1 MKPILY
7 KLSLLSAA
15 VLPVVLGGCSR
26 DEMPGLEPETV
37 TVHGREVPAS
47 AYEPNMVRVK
57 MRKEVTEIRGE
68 GVKSVGIIR
77 MERTFPYAGKFE
89 ERTRKAGLHL
99 WYDVYFDSSM
109 ELSEVGA
116 ILNSAEDVEVME
128 YRPKMMHLGGELRAV
143 AFPSQL
149 YGTSK
154 VSGEAPFDDPLL
166 LEQQWHYFNDGQT
179 VSPSLPGADINVLP
193 VWENYTVGSE
203 DVIVAVID
211 SGVDY
216 EHEDLADNMWHDEDG
231 CCGWNFVRGNST
243 IIPEL
248 HGTHVSGT
256 IAAVNNNGLGVCGIA
271 GGDKAA
277 GIPGVKIM
285 NCQVFEGS
293 NSVGG
298 AVAMKYAADHG
309 AVISQNS
316 WGYETGSRDELP
328 QSDKDAI
335 DYFIEYA
342 GLDENGNQT
351 GPMAGGVVIF
361 AAGNDGLSGNAY
373 PAAYERCIAV
383 AGVAADYESGYY
395 SNYGPWV
402 DISAPGG
409 DQRKGPLI
417 WSTIPDNQYGGLQG
431 TSMACPHVS
440 GVAALMVSLH
450 GGPGYTADQL
460 KEDLLAAVDDI
471 KLYNPYISIGGG
483 LVNACKAVL
492 SGEGTAPEAASD
504 LDVEVRSN
512 MAGITLT
519 LPSDPD
525 GDGPAYIKV
534 YYGEDEDF
542 TLQDCDGAVLLPVT
556 GYSVGDVFT
565 GRVALPEFDS
575 RYWLAATVLD
585 EARYESAL
593 SEKVPVE
600 TGTNTDPV
608 LEAVDGTSLTVT
620 SSGKGRLRFVVSDS
634 DGQQLTATLSPSTER
649 TAVEWL
655 SRDTVAVVITGSPM
669 YEGDYEVR
677 LKVDDGFGGT
687 ASADIAYSI
696 LENHSPVL
704 RSEMEDM
711 MMAPGNTATLSLA
724 DYFYDEDGEELS
736 YSCTAAQLGVVEL
749 SVSGSTLSVSSVGE
763 GSTTVEVMARDRGG
777 ETVAGSFNVMVSSA
791 FGGVS
796 VYPNPVVDVMNVRI
810 GENASDVTVT
820 VRRSSGAVA
829 LEEALGDML
838 AFRPVQVDMTSLTG
852 GMYSVTVGYVSED
865 DETKSFTTSIAKL

>member
-1 MKPILY
+1 
-7 KLSLLSAA
+7 
-15 VLPVVLGGCSR
+15 
-26 DEMPGLEPETV
+26 
-37 TVHGREVPAS
+37 
-47 AYEPNMVRVK
+47 
-57 MRKEVTEIRGE
+57 
-68 GVKSVGIIR
+68 
-77 MERTFPYAGKFE
+77 
-89 ERTRKAGLHL
+89 
-99 WYDVYFDSSM
+99 
-109 ELSEVGA
+109 
-116 ILNSAEDVEVME
+116 
-128 YRPKMMHLGGELRAV
+128 
-143 AFPSQL
+143 
-149 YGTSK
+149 
-154 VSGEAPFDDPLL
+154 
-166 LEQQWHYFNDGQT
+166 
-179 VSPSLPGADINVLP
+179 
-193 VWENYTVGSE
+193 
-203 DVIVAVID
+203 
-211 SGVDY
+211 
-216 EHEDLADNMWHDEDG
+216 
-231 CCGWNFVRGNST
+231 
-243 IIPEL
+243 
-248 HGTHVSGT
+248 
-256 IAAVNNNGLGVCGIA
+256 
-271 GGDKAA
+271 
-277 GIPGVKIM
+277 
-285 NCQVFEGS
+285 
-293 NSVGG
+293 
-298 AVAMKYAADHG
+298 
-309 AVISQNS
+309 
-316 WGYETGSRDELP
+316 
-328 QSDKDAI
+328 
-335 DYFIEYA
+335 
-342 GLDENGNQT
+342 
-351 GPMAGGVVIF
+351 
-361 AAGNDGLSGNAY
+361 
-373 PAAYERCIAV
+373 
-383 AGVAADYESGYY
+383 
-395 SNYGPWV
+395 
-402 DISAPGG
+402 
-409 DQRKGPLI
+409 
-417 WSTIPDNQYGGLQG
+417 
-431 TSMACPHVS
+431 
-440 GVAALMVSLH
+440 MVSLH

-460 KEDLLAAVDDI
+460 KEALLAAVDDI

-749 SVSGSTLSVSSVGE
+749 SVSGGTLSVSSAGK
-763 GSTTVEVMARDRGG
+763 GSTAVEVTAQDRGG
-777 ETVAGSFNVMVSSA
+777 ETVTGAFNVTVSSA

-865 DETKSFTTSIAKL
+865 DETESFTTSIAKL